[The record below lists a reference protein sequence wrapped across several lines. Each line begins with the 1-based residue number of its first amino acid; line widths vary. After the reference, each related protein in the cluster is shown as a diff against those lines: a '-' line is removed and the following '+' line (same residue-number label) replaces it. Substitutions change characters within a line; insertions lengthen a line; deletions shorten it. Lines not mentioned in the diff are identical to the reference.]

1 MANVWKDPN
10 LVIKASIAKANAW
23 REFVGHFPKADR
35 SRFIAHGSTDGK
47 NVTEEIFF
55 KEGPGSLQSVFG
67 SDKKYWSEEMKK
79 ALSLEEKR
87 SGVIGG
93 FPAGA
98 AWFKSFLAH
107 PCRTFRRQSAKFE
120 KNIRRPNPNI
130 RHA

>member
-1 MANVWKDPN
+1 MWKDPN
-10 LVIKASIAKANAW
+10 LVIKDSIAKANAW

-35 SRFIAHGSTDGK
+35 SRFIAQGSTDGK

-55 KEGPGSLQSVFG
+55 KEGLGSLQSVFG

-79 ALSLEEKR
+79 ALGLDDQR
-87 SGVIGG
+87 SGGNWRVSL
-93 FPAGA
+93 PAGA

-120 KNIRRPNPNI
+120 KNIRHPNPNI